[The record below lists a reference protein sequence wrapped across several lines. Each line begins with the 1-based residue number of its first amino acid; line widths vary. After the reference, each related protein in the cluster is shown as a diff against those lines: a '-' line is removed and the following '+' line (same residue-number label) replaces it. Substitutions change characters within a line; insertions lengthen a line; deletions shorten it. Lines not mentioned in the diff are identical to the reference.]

1 MVQNSVTV
9 DLGLTGG
16 DWQMEDTEGV
26 AGTAGSGGLTDVD
39 WSVALICIMLRVVV
53 IAVSFW
59 LTSGLSLR
67 STVTKTFIRD
77 TSEM

>member
-16 DWQMEDTEGV
+16 DWQMENTEGV

-39 WSVALICIMLRVVV
+39 WSVALICIM
-53 IAVSFW
+53 F
-59 LTSGLSLR
+59 TY
-67 STVTKTFIRD
+67 
-77 TSEM
+77 E